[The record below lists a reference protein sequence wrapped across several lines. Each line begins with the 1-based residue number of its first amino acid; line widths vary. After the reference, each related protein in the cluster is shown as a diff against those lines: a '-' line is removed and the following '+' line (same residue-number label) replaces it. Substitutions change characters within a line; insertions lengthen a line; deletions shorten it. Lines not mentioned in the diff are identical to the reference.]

1 MFKVLSLSL
10 SPNTERDDVRLA
22 LCLFFRPW
30 QWKNGGV
37 VDELQKEFSSK
48 FKLGRSFAFNS
59 GRSCL
64 LTALEAIGVGQ
75 GDEVI
80 IQSFTC
86 NAVINPILKF
96 GAIPIF
102 VDIQKDLNM
111 DISKLE
117 EKITPKTKVVIAQH
131 TFGMPGNIEAIKA
144 ICEKHK
150 LILIEDCAHALG
162 AKFKD
167 KYCGAFGDM
176 SFFSFGRDKVLSS
189 VYGGMLCVNNPE
201 ILEKIKEVHRK
212 TELPSEFW
220 IGQQILHPILTN
232 LLILPFYNVFLGK
245 IIMALAINLNLLSKS
260 VTAEENQGR
269 LPSYFPKRMPNA
281 LAILAKHQLNKLNR
295 YNGHRRDIALFYEK
309 ELANNPDFEIVF
321 KNIPTGVE
329 PIYLKFPLINKT
341 KKDIL
346 ARMKAHNV
354 YLNDGWRDS
363 AIMPPMTELSEMKYR
378 KGSCALAEKISEEI
392 IYLPT
397 HINISINDAKKI
409 AYLLKQNTEYRTR
422 NIK

>member
-1 MFKVLSLSL
+1 MFKTISISL

-30 QWKNGGV
+30 QWKKGSA
-37 VDELQKEFSSK
+37 VDELRKEFSSK
-48 FKLGRSFAFNS
+48 FKVGRSFAFNS

-64 LTALEAIGVGQ
+64 LTALEAIGINQ
-75 GDEVI
+75 GDEI
-80 IQSFTC
+80 IVQSFTC

-96 GAIPIF
+96 GAVPVY

-111 DISKLE
+111 DISRLS
-117 EKITPKTKVVIAQH
+117 EKISSKTKAVIAQH
-131 TFGMPGNIEAIKA
+131 TFGMPCDIEAIRE
-144 ICEKHK
+144 ICKKHN

-162 AKFKD
+162 AKIKD
-167 KYCGAFGDM
+167 KYCGSFGDL
-176 SFFSFGRDKVLSS
+176 SFFSFGRDKVISS
-189 VYGGMLCVNNPE
+189 VYGGVLCVNNPDL
-201 ILEKIKEVHRK
+201 LEKIKEIHNK

-220 IGQQILHPILTN
+220 IGQQLLHPILTN

-260 VTAEENQGR
+260 VTMEENQGR

-281 LAILAKHQLNKLNR
+281 LAHLAKHQLDKLNR
-295 YNGHRRDIALFYEK
+295 YNGHRRDLALFYEK
-309 ELANNPDFEIVF
+309 ELADIQDFEIIF
-321 KNIPTGVE
+321 RNIPAGVE

-341 KKDIL
+341 KKNIL
-346 ARMKAHNV
+346 ARMKLHNV

-363 AIMPPMTELSEMKYR
+363 AIMPPMTELSKMKYS

-397 HINISINDAKKI
+397 HINITINDAKKI
-409 AYLLKQNTEYRTR
+409 VYLLK
-422 NIK
+422 